1 MNDVDTKPSS
11 GCGQNQ
17 STINS
22 KQNMNRPAVFSLSC
36 QTCQS
41 KTKIQKS
48 NGLQEYSARQEQVR
62 ILMPKIMLH
71 KLLRAKVILDE
82 VTTMEN

>member
-1 MNDVDTKPSS
+1 MS
-11 GCGQNQ
+11 
-17 STINS
+17 
-22 KQNMNRPAVFSLSC
+22 NMSVEN
-36 QTCQS
+36 
-41 KTKIQKS
+41 KNTKI

-71 KLLRAKVILDE
+71 NKLPRAKVILDE